1 MNILKNRFSKK
12 LSLLVSGIKADDVN
26 KMKNPRS
33 SKHLMS
39 ALNIKKR
46 SERRF
51 SPSLLLP
58 LPHSAVNC
66 ELTKSINIKQF
77 LKCVCENQENS
88 VPSIRN
94 CKFLS
99 AQIILAL

>member
-1 MNILKNRFSKK
+1 MNILKNSFSKK

-33 SKHLMS
+33 SKHLMI
-39 ALNIKKR
+39 ALNIKKKK

-66 ELTKSINIKQF
+66 ELTKSINMKQF
-77 LKCVCENQENS
+77 LKCVCENQEFRPQYQKLQ
-88 VPSIRN
+88 VP
-94 CKFLS
+94 
-99 AQIILAL
+99 